1 LKEIQSQ
8 PEVWGTVLRQL
19 AEGSMPMPDPGHY
32 DEVIFTGCGSTFY
45 LSLWAARH
53 CQALLDVR
61 ATAMPASELILA
73 PDAWLQKSGSSL
85 LVAVSR
91 SGETTE
97 TVMAVEAIRE
107 SHGGDLVVV
116 TCNPGSSLARSADWV
131 VGVPAGREKSVVQ
144 TRSFT
149 SMMLGVSWLLA
160 GPVQSTDDPGGPLL
174 SGIEDTLERA
184 EEVASED
191 IDRFFFLGTGERYG
205 LASEAMLKLKE
216 MALLHTEAYHFL
228 EFRHGPMA
236 LVDDRSMV
244 VGLLGG
250 DRRELDVLDHMR
262 SLGARTAALAP
273 EGSADPDRVDILI
286 GFGNERGQPWG
297 DVAYLPFA
305 HMLGYSKAMQRG
317 LDPDNPINLG
327 AVVRL

>member
-1 LKEIQSQ
+1 
-8 PEVWGTVLRQL
+8 
-19 AEGSMPMPDPGHY
+19 MPMPDPGHY
-32 DEVIFTGCGSTFY
+32 DEVIFTGCGSTHY

-53 CQALLDVR
+53 CQALHDVR
-61 ATAMPASELILA
+61 STAMPASELILA
-73 PDAWLQKSGSSL
+73 PDAWLKRDGTSL

-97 TVMAVEAIRE
+97 TLMAAEAFRK
-107 SHGGDLVVV
+107 SSGSDLAVV
-116 TCNPGSSLARSADWV
+116 TCNPGSSLARGADWV
-131 VGVPAGREKSVVQ
+131 LGVPEGREQSVVQ

-149 SMMLGVSWLLA
+149 AMMLGVSWLLD
-160 GPVQSTDDPGGPLL
+160 GPVQTASDSDRFLF
-174 SGIEDTLERA
+174 SGVEDSLGRA
-184 EEVASED
+184 EEVAAEE

-236 LVDDRSMV
+236 LVDDRTMV

-250 DRRELDVLDHMR
+250 DERELDVLDHMR

-286 GFGNERGQPWG
+286 GLGNQPGPPWR
-297 DVAYLPFA
+297 DVSYMPFA

-317 LDPDNPINLG
+317 LDPDHPVNLG
-327 AVVRL
+327 PVVRLRSEAGR